1 MPMRADGTDRAK
13 RFNVRPSLI
22 PETCV
27 VNFLPAWLRDV
38 LARDLPIIHLGKTEI
53 TLGQLLAIL
62 TGVVVLF
69 VASGWLRN
77 WMTNRLLA
85 RGHIDLSMRYTVAS
99 LVRYVVLVV
108 GFMVIMQTAGID
120 LTTFNV
126 LAGAVGVGVGFGL
139 QNIMSNFISGL
150 IVMFERPVRVG
161 DHVEMAGVAG
171 DVKEIGARATHI
183 VTVEGCLVIMPNQ
196 KFITD
201 PVRNWAGAGDHSPL
215 VLTVNLDKASD
226 PRLAEQTLHE
236 AVRGHAA
243 VLDDPAPQ
251 VWLTGLAGNSSFK
264 VLAWVAGGAPARAA
278 ATHEL
283 YLAIYQALAQRELK
297 LA

>member
-1 MPMRADGTDRAK
+1 MS
-13 RFNVRPSLI
+13 FI
-22 PETCV
+22 PDWLSD
-27 VNFLPAWLRDV
+27 FLEH
-38 LARDLPIIHLGKTEI
+38 DLPIIHLGKTEI
-53 TLGQLLAIL
+53 TLGQLIALLA
-62 TGVVVLF
+62 GVAALF
-69 VASGWLRN
+69 IGSGWLRS
-77 WMTNRLLA
+77 WLTNRLLA

-99 LVRYVVLVV
+99 LVRYIVLVV

-126 LAGAVGVGVGFGL
+126 LAGAVGVGIGFGL

-161 DHVEMAGVAG
+161 DHVEMAGIAG

-183 VTVEGCLVIMPNQ
+183 MTVEGCLVIMPNQ

-201 PVRNWAGAGDHSPL
+201 PVRNWAGAGNHSPL

-226 PRLAEQTLHE
+226 PHLAEETLHE

-243 VLDDPAPQ
+243 VLEDPAPQ

-278 ATHEL
+278 TTHEL
-283 YLAIYQALAQRELK
+283 YLAIYEALARRRLT